1 MYGLFT
7 SWATNY
13 VAMALK
19 HGNWRS
25 VLLHLAATAIVT
37 YLGRKLGFKYR
48 IMPLEVMMGH
58 LFYRMGRQDK
68 HLLVTGYEEIAQIIK
83 RIKTGDP
90 KEMQKAIE
98 EITYLFP
105 GGEWNRRAVTVIKAG
120 LNDWVVDK
128 GSHSYEFTGPV
139 HITRYLMGYDLATAN
154 QWDMV
159 MWMPEWA
166 DEVEKETTGRPL
178 RKTHKAYE
186 TALHLALNPKAE
198 VKAYSIWLALTGK
211 GYEVDD
217 LLKSPGAAVEA
228 IEKRMFA
235 AGMDV
240 DAAHKQAIGNIK
252 TYYAE
257 RAKISVMK
265 GKDNWRTQFDEH
277 MAFIYKIQPD
287 EPGKTRAE
295 VEIKARNSRRGSY
308 YNILGDA
315 IKGDDKN
322 LEGRAVWA
330 LERLGASREQIN
342 KVMAG
347 RDVRLPTYDYK

>member
-1 MYGLFT
+1 LGSGDDAELFCNGSHLYLDLNGGIGNFYIRDGTTTRFTFNDNGTLTATAFSGSGASLTALNGSNITTGTVADARIASTLVRTSRSISTGSGLT
-7 SWATNY
+7 GGGNLTANRTLSVDDTVVRVVSLTNMGSIVDNATNN
-13 VAMALK
+13 
-19 HGNWRS
+19 G
-25 VLLHLAATAIVT
+25 
-37 YLGRKLGFKYR
+37 
-48 IMPLEVMMGH
+48 
-58 LFYRMGRQDK
+58 
-68 HLLVTGYEEIAQIIK
+68 
-83 RIKTGDP
+83 
-90 KEMQKAIE
+90 KAVIL
-98 EITYLFP
+98 LFP
-105 GGEWNRRAVTVIKAG
+105 SSGN
-120 LNDWVVDK
+120 
-128 GSHSYEFTGPV
+128 S
-139 HITRYLMGYDLATAN
+139 
-154 QWDMV
+154 
-159 MWMPEWA
+159 
-166 DEVEKETTGRPL
+166 
-178 RKTHKAYE
+178 
-186 TALHLALNPKAE
+186 
-198 VKAYSIWLALTGK
+198 
-211 GYEVDD
+211 
-217 LLKSPGAAVEA
+217 
-228 IEKRMFA
+228 
-235 AGMDV
+235 
-240 DAAHKQAIGNIK
+240 AHNAIGNIK